1 MPPPRLSK
9 TCFLLFVLY
18 FAEKCSVR
26 NRPVMIDGDFSIFYI
41 FFLTF
46 SLVKEVKIN
55 KQLFTINI
63 LLAKQAWRRL
73 VEKSLKMQLLNLLN
87 FLFQYATGA
96 LIAP

>member
-1 MPPPRLSK
+1 
-9 TCFLLFVLY
+9 
-18 FAEKCSVR
+18 
-26 NRPVMIDGDFSIFYI
+26 MIDGDFSIFYI

-73 VEKSLKMQLLNLLN
+73 VEKSLKIQLLNLLN